1 MNSGKKA
8 ALIIA
13 LCLIAAGLV
22 LGGLALAANQFRPEK
37 LTKQTSSLK
46 EVNYSVDEP
55 FTALDIHGVSGDVRL
70 LPSADGRCRVE
81 CMENEE
87 QTHRVEVRG
96 GTLYVERQVHQQIG
110 VTFSFGFSERD
121 YIHIYLPESDYE
133 KLILETTSGDADC
146 PADFSFGAAN
156 LSATSGDISFRS
168 GVEGALA
175 VSANSGE
182 VEIEG
187 VSPASLSVSATS
199 GNIRV
204 VGVDAGSLSLS
215 ATSGDI
221 TLENATLSG
230 EGRLKTTSGDQRLE
244 KVSCASLT
252 AESSSGTKRFT
263 DVLASGELRSDSTS
277 GDLTLQRCD
286 ADSLYLHATSGEVRG
301 SLRTE
306 KVFFTDTS
314 SGSMKVPQ
322 SMSGGKCEVHTT
334 SGDIQLTVGN

>member
-13 LCLIAAGLV
+13 LCLIAAGLI
-22 LGGLALAANQFRPEK
+22 LGGIALAANQFHPEN

-46 EVNYSVDEP
+46 EVSYSVDEP

-121 YIHIYLPESDYE
+121 YIHIYLPECDYE

-146 PADFSFGAAN
+146 PADFSFGEAS
-156 LSATSGDISFRS
+156 LSATSGDIDFRS

-175 VSANSGE
+175 VSATSGE
-182 VEIEG
+182 VEVSG
-187 VSPASLSVSATS
+187 VSPGSLSVTSTS
-199 GNIRV
+199 GKIRLSE
-204 VGVDAGSLSLS
+204 VDAGDLSLS
-215 ATSGDI
+215 ATSGEI
-221 TLENATLSG
+221 ILERSTLRG
-230 EGRLKTTSGDQRLE
+230 EGRLKTTSGDQKLE

-252 AESSSGTKRFT
+252 LESSSGTKYLT

-277 GDLTLQRCD
+277 GDLVFLRCD

-306 KVFFTDTS
+306 KIFFTDTS
-314 SGSMKVPQ
+314 SGSVRVPQ
-322 SMSGGKCEVHTT
+322 GMSGGKCEVHTT
-334 SGDIQLTVGN
+334 SGDIQLTVGG